1 MEGLNQKLDLKE
13 LSTHNDKTI
22 AQKLKQ
28 DLENLTWMIQR
39 KEMKHDQ
46 DDDALL
52 MVLTFYLIKIKQI
65 CIKFNL
71 NAKTLMSKPDHKGR
85 MKEIKKKMK
94 IIDDR
99 YKKFMDDIKIPLEK
113 GEYAQPSTF
122 ETNFFNNV
130 IILFKFFIF

>member
-1 MEGLNQKLDLKE
+1 MFKTDVKMEGLNQKLDLQE

-52 MVLTFYLIKIKQI
+52 MVNPLK
-65 CIKFNL
+65 
-71 NAKTLMSKPDHKGR
+71 
-85 MKEIKKKMK
+85 K
-94 IIDDR
+94 II
-99 YKKFMDDIKIPLEK
+99 
-113 GEYAQPSTF
+113 Q
-122 ETNFFNNV
+122 
-130 IILFKFFIF
+130 

>member
-1 MEGLNQKLDLKE
+1 MEGLNQKLDLQE

-52 MVLTFYLIKIKQI
+52 MV
-65 CIKFNL
+65 NL
-71 NAKTLMSKPDHKGR
+71 L
-85 MKEIKKKMK
+85 
-94 IIDDR
+94 
-99 YKKFMDDIKIPLEK
+99 
-113 GEYAQPSTF
+113 
-122 ETNFFNNV
+122 
-130 IILFKFFIF
+130 